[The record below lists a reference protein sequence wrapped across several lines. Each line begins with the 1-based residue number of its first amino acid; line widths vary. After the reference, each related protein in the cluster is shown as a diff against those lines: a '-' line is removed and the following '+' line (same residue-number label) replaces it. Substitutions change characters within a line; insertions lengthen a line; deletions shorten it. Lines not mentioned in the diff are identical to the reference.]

1 MPKISED
8 LIEHTTYTTSEERRF
23 NIVIGRTE
31 FVTSEESRIEF
42 SRHWRSAL
50 KFNKTTIIS
59 FA

>member
-8 LIEHTTYTTSEERRF
+8 LIEHTIYTTSEERRF
-23 NIVIGRTE
+23 NFVIGRTE

-50 KFNKTTIIS
+50 KFNKTTI
-59 FA
+59 A